1 LWIILSFIFVGKRD
15 GLQFWSSVISLLL
28 SIFSFVSLYAG
39 ASKNRIYGLNYIA
52 WGVLALVTVLELIF
66 LISLLVTGNAYE
78 LVKTSYGTLRID
90 YFHTLPQILL
100 LFGMGIVGII
110 TLLVASVAG

>member
-1 LWIILSFIFVGKRD
+1 MWIILSFIFVGKRD
-15 GLQFWSSVISLLL
+15 GLQFWSSFISLLI
-28 SIFSFVSLYAG
+28 SVYSFFVLYIG
-39 ASKNRIYGLNYIA
+39 ASKNKMWGLNYIS
-52 WGVLALVTVLELIF
+52 WGALWLVTLLELIF

-90 YFHTLPQILL
+90 YFHTLTQILL